1 MQRMKSVMMT
11 FVLLAMSQ
19 YTIAQVTTTQIREQ
33 IAKGEC
39 ETAQSLYN
47 VYKAMNGADRTI
59 ELEIADCLSA
69 IRAKSEAAENLN
81 KARQYI
87 SKGECDNAQW
97 YYSKYKQVLNES
109 DYELERQIEKCISQ
123 RKTEEEAF
131 QTNLRGV
138 SYYNAGNYREAANC
152 FLVSASQGYVDAQY
166 NLGQL
171 YEVGLGVEKNLT
183 EAKKWYQK
191 AANQGHSSAYERLK
205 ELNQKRYEIGEVIR
219 IDNKPY
225 YVAYVDYTGQHG
237 WAFWPHPIAEIR
249 HYSRDCTETTPTIDE
264 LRTIY
269 NIRYRVNC
277 SYSGWRSAEYW
288 SSSYTDGKFYTLD
301 FSSGKTKTR
310 KKTDHHCHIFVKEF

>member
-1 MQRMKSVMMT
+1 MKT
-11 FVLLAMSQ
+11 LRLFLAFVLLVISQ
-19 YTIAQVTTTQIREQ
+19 SAGAQVTTAQIREE

-47 VYKAMNGADRTI
+47 VYKAMNGTDRTI

-69 IRAKSEAAENLN
+69 IRTKNEAAENLN
-81 KARQYI
+81 KAREYI

-123 RKTEEEAF
+123 KKTEEEAF
-131 QTNLRGV
+131 QTNLRGI

-171 YEVGLGVEKNLT
+171 YEVGLGIEKNLT

-191 AANQGHSSAYERLK
+191 AANQGHNSAYERLK
-205 ELNQKRYEIGEVIR
+205 ELNQKRYKIGEVIR

-225 YVAYVDYTGQHG
+225 YVAYVDYSGQHG
-237 WAFWPHPIAEIR
+237 WAFWPRPFAENR
-249 HYSRDCTETTPTIDE
+249 HYSRDCTESTPTIDE

-269 NIRYRVNC
+269 DIRYRVNC
-277 SYSGWRSAEYW
+277 SVSGWRNAEYW
-288 SSSYTDGKFYTLD
+288 SSSYVDGKFYTLD
-301 FSSGKTKTR
+301 FSTGKTKTR
-310 KKTDHHCHIFVKEF
+310 KKTDRHCHIFIKEF